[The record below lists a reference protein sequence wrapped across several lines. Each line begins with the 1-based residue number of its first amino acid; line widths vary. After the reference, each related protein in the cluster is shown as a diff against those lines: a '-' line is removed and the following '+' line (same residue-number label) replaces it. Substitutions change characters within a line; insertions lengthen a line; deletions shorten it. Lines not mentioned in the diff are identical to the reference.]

1 MGDIIPRT
9 RPTTIKP
16 SSNPYVPVWTR
27 VHDRSTTS
35 GKEIT
40 PRTMVIPRVA
50 IPNPSGWV
58 TQFGCIWE
66 NTSLEAM
73 LKVGGRTYAVQWSG
87 EGGLRELGQHRGE
100 DVPGENV

>member
-1 MGDIIPRT
+1 
-9 RPTTIKP
+9 
-16 SSNPYVPVWTR
+16 
-27 VHDRSTTS
+27 
-35 GKEIT
+35 
-40 PRTMVIPRVA
+40 MVIPRVA